1 MNFSWKNT
9 PAAIRTA
16 LISAVLGFVVSCS
29 SSSTRTVNGRLTE
42 CSYFDAG
49 AALFGAVA
57 IIAGLIGVAAAW
69 KRTDDKPLMLVISI
83 VSTCVGVIH
92 ILRGIGV
99 IGGPCN

>member
-16 LISAVLGFVVSCS
+16 LIAAILGFVVRCS
-29 SSSTRTVNGRLTE
+29 SSSTSSRNGRVTE
-42 CSYFDAG
+42 CSYFDGG

-57 IIAGLIGVAAAW
+57 IVAGLMGVAASW
-69 KRTDDKPLMLVISI
+69 RRKDDKVLMLVISI
-83 VSTCVGVIH
+83 GSVGVGIVH
-92 ILRGIGV
+92 ILRGVGA